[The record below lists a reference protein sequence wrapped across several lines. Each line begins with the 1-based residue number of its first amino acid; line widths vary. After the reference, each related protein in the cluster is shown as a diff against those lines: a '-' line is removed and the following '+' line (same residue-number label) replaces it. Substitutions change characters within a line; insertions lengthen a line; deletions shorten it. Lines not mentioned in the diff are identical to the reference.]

1 MVTIVKLTLKSVMFS
16 FDASRLQFPARTYCG
31 SCVLLLVMV
40 RREDLIVPMA
50 LKFPV
55 GFVRK
60 RTGAGSVSF
69 VPIVVVVVV
78 LLPAYA

>member
-1 MVTIVKLTLKSVMFS
+1 
-16 FDASRLQFPARTYCG
+16 
-31 SCVLLLVMV
+31 MV